1 MALKASLMTFD
12 YARACHEH
20 ARLAISSEGDVRN
33 RRGWPGQG
41 PPPRSGEP
49 HPAMASY
56 QVKRDSETGMRS
68 LHRTSIVESILIV
81 LDDRR
86 NGMERITAVG
96 VLHGVLKIKV
106 LNRDMI
112 VAEF

>member
-1 MALKASLMTFD
+1 MTFD

-56 QVKRDSETGMRS
+56 QVKRDS
-68 LHRTSIVESILIV
+68 
-81 LDDRR
+81 
-86 NGMERITAVG
+86 
-96 VLHGVLKIKV
+96 
-106 LNRDMI
+106 
-112 VAEF
+112 